1 MRLVGQLLYPSWGA
15 PCTSDCLKNKINH
28 FWGPVLQ
35 GDLCSAYA
43 CAPALPPPTYMY
55 TLCKFVFG
63 KKLTVLRIEPRALNM
78 IGNQST
84 STLYPQLWNLFFSI
98 TNLSYFVCV
107 EKKIDRE
114 GTRLFG
120 TNKETVER
128 VMKWI
133 WSKYI
138 MFIQEHMIMKATL
151 LYS

>member
-1 MRLVGQLLYPSWGA
+1 MYLCWTRVRTTLLKPNKALLASG
-15 PCTSDCLKNKINH
+15 CLGNLPKS
-28 FWGPVLQ
+28 
-35 GDLCSAYA
+35 CSSK
-43 CAPALPPPTYMY
+43 LHSSLSFIHTHTYMY

-107 EKKIDRE
+107 GKKTDRE